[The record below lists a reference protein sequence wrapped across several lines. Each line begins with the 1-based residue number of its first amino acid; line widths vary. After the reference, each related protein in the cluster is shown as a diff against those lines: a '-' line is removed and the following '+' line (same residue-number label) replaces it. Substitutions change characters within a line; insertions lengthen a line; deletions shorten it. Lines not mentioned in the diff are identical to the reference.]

1 MENVN
6 ETILAQFANDPSI
19 NTIIEGFNQAVDPS
33 GLIDLFY
40 DQVFNPQTA
49 IGWGLDVWGRIVG
62 VGRVLNVA
70 ETGYIGFHEADDGT
84 SVIGGFGY
92 GIFYGGQGSTSN
104 FALTDDAFRTL
115 IFAKAAANICDGSI
129 ASINA
134 ILMLLFSANGNIWVE
149 ETSEDVMTIR
159 HNFIM
164 TAVQAAMIEQTG
176 VLCRP
181 STISVAYAFAWVPQ
195 PDTDFGSDIL

>member
-6 ETILAQFANDPSI
+6 ETILAQYANDPSM
-19 NTIIEGFNQAVDPS
+19 NTIIAGFNQAIDPAA
-33 GLIDLFY
+33 LVDLFY
-40 DQVFNPQTA
+40 AQVFNPQTA

-70 ETGYIGFHEADDGT
+70 ETGYIGFHEADDGS

-115 IFAKAAANICDGSI
+115 IFAKAAANLCDGSI

-134 ILMLLFSANGNIWVE
+134 ILMRLFSANGKIWIA
-149 ETSEDVMTIR
+149 ETSETMLTVNHAWT
-159 HNFIM
+159 HPP
-164 TAVQAAMIEQTG
+164 VQAAIIEQSG
-176 VLCRP
+176 VLPRP
-181 STISVAYAFAWVPQ
+181 STVPLAYAQA
-195 PDTDFGSDIL
+195 SLS

>member
-6 ETILAQFANDPSI
+6 ETILAQYANSPSLL
-19 NTIIEGFNQAVDPS
+19 TIIAGFNQAIDPAVQ
-33 GLIDLFY
+33 IDLFY
-40 DQVFNPQTA
+40 DQVFNPNTA
-49 IGWGLDVWGRIVG
+49 VGWGLDVWGRIVG

-115 IFAKAAANICDGSI
+115 IFAKAAANLCGGSI
-129 ASINA
+129 AAIND
-134 ILMLLFSANGNIWVE
+134 ILMRLFSTSGKIWVS
-149 ETSEDVMTIR
+149 ETSETILTIN
-159 HNFIM
+159 HDW
-164 TAVQAAMIEQTG
+164 TLTPVEAAIIEQSG
-176 VLCRP
+176 VLPRP
-181 STISVAYAFAWVPQ
+181 STVTLAYAKA
-195 PDTDFGSDIL
+195 SIS

>member
-6 ETILAQFANDPSI
+6 ETILAQYANSPSLL
-19 NTIIEGFNQAVDPS
+19 TIIEGFNQAVDP
-33 GLIDLFY
+33 GTLIDLFY
-40 DQVFNPQTA
+40 DQVFNPKTA
-49 IGWGLDVWGRIVG
+49 TGWGLDVWGRIVG

-70 ETGYIGFHEADDGT
+70 ETGYIGFHEADDGS

-115 IFAKAAANICDGSI
+115 IFAKAAANLCDGSI

-134 ILMLLFSANGNIWVE
+134 ILMRLFSANGKIWIA
-149 ETSEDVMTIR
+149 ETSETMMTIN
-159 HNFIM
+159 HDW
-164 TAVQAAMIEQTG
+164 TLTPVQAAIIEQSG
-176 VLCRP
+176 VLPRP
-181 STISVAYAFAWVPQ
+181 STVTLAYAKA
-195 PDTDFGSDIL
+195 SLS

>member
-6 ETILAQFANDPSI
+6 ETILAQYANDPSM
-19 NTIIEGFNQAVDPS
+19 NTIIAGFNQAIDPAA
-33 GLIDLFY
+33 LVDLFY
-40 DQVFNPQTA
+40 AQVFNPQTA

-70 ETGYIGFHEADDGT
+70 ETGYIGFHEADDGS

-115 IFAKAAANICDGSI
+115 IFAKAAANLCDGSI

-134 ILMLLFSANGNIWVE
+134 ILMRLFSANGKIWIA
-149 ETSEDVMTIR
+149 ETSETMMTIN
-159 HNFIM
+159 HDW
-164 TAVQAAMIEQTG
+164 TLTPVQAAIIEQSG
-176 VLCRP
+176 VLPRP
-181 STISVAYAFAWVPQ
+181 STVTLAYAKA
-195 PDTDFGSDIL
+195 SLS

>member
-6 ETILAQFANDPSI
+6 ETILAQYANDPSI
-19 NTIIEGFNQAVDPS
+19 NTIIAGFNQAIDPAA
-33 GLIDLFY
+33 LVDLFY
-40 DQVFNPQTA
+40 AQVFNPQTA

-70 ETGYIGFHEADDGT
+70 ETGYIGFHEADDGS

-115 IFAKAAANICDGSI
+115 IFAKAAANLCDGSI

-134 ILMLLFSANGNIWVE
+134 ILMRLFSANGKIWIA
-149 ETSEDVMTIR
+149 ETSETMMTIN
-159 HNFIM
+159 HDW
-164 TAVQAAMIEQTG
+164 TLTPVQAAIIEQSG
-176 VLCRP
+176 VLPRP
-181 STISVAYAFAWVPQ
+181 STVTLAYAKA
-195 PDTDFGSDIL
+195 SLS